1 MTQRLSFLLMFY
13 GIFAFAQKSPIFIK
27 GNIQV
32 DSINIED
39 VHIVNKTTKIG
50 TTSNE
55 FGNFEIPVQIGDIL
69 HFSHLNYEFNIVY
82 ITEKKSVT
90 TLEIIGSKK
99 THLLEAFTL
108 NNKSVFYVDKEIM
121 PHNLPVVNATTLKL
135 PYANSKKIKRNAL
148 ISIQSGA
155 SINLENLIARINGNH
170 KRIQKAK
177 KLFSED
183 QQLTEIRKLF
193 TDDFFITD
201 LKIKKEYINQF
212 LNFCKSKPILAV
224 FKKNNVL
231 ELIRILEAE
240 SSIFPHQ
247 IENENIFLTLH

>member
-55 FGNFEIPVQIGDIL
+55 FGNFEIPVHIGDIL
-69 HFSHLNYEFNIVY
+69 HFSHLNYEFKELY
-82 ITEKKSVT
+82 ITKKNRT
-90 TLEIIGSKK
+90 IPLKIIGYEK
-99 THLLEAFTL
+99 THLLDAFTL
-108 NNKSVFYVDKEIM
+108 NNKSIFYVDKEIM

-135 PYANSKKIKRNAL
+135 PYANSKKTKSNAIL
-148 ISIQSGA
+148 SFQSGA
-155 SINLENLIARINGNH
+155 AINLENLITRINGNY

-177 KLFSED
+177 ELFSED
-183 QQLTEIRKLF
+183 QQL